1 VRNRIAPVNVIMVV
15 KSTQRFIFVFDDESF
30 EQAVNVAVEY
40 AQDPDLD
47 FDWNDA
53 AQTIETMKKVMRT

>member
-1 VRNRIAPVNVIMVV
+1 MVV
-15 KSTQRFIFVFDDESF
+15 KAGQRFIFVFDDESF